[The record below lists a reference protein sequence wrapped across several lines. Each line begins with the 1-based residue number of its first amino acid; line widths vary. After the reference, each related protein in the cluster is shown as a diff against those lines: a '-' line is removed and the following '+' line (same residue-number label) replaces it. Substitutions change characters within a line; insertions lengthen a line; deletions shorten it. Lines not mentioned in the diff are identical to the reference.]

1 MKSIEI
7 KSICNKKPLWII
19 EVKKP
24 ILEDSEERVMVLTG
38 KQKKPD
44 ILSWSLMNKLPD
56 NSYSIACQGL
66 YKGRYA
72 DAVVNST
79 ELLAVL
85 KNIAPR
91 YAVGLEKALIANS
104 N

>member
-1 MKSIEI
+1 MTTIEI
-7 KSICNKKPLWII
+7 KSICNDKPLRIV

-24 ILEDSEERVMVLTG
+24 ILENSEERVMVLTG

-44 ILSWSLMNKLPD
+44 TLSWSLMNKLPD
-56 NSYSIACQGL
+56 NQYSIACQGL
-66 YKGRYA
+66 FKGRYA
-72 DAVVNST
+72 DAVVNSAD
-79 ELLAVL
+79 LLSVL

-91 YAVGLEKALIANS
+91 YAAGLENALIVNS